1 MAEHASSLFL
11 DDIDAAAIQI
21 QNNKRRILTKRL
33 FMYILMNNNK
43 E

>member
-21 QNNKRRILTKRL
+21 QNNKRRILTKTL